1 MKYASTTFL
10 VLFLSLPLS
19 HAEPDQESE
28 LVDSKEVPA
37 IKITPDTELK
47 VFADQESHGVTA
59 PTALT
64 IGEKGRVLITE
75 TWRFGDNLGIDD
87 NRRRRHW
94 LLDDIASQSTDDR
107 LAMYKKWHHKH
118 PPETY
123 TKVSEKIRMLVDKN
137 DDGVADQ
144 HSIFAEGF
152 NKPLDGTVAGIFSYN
167 GNVYVACIPHIWL
180 MKDSD
185 DDGVSDSRKSIQ
197 DGFGVRI
204 SLSGHDLNGFAL
216 GPDGRVYATIGDR
229 GFNIKTKEGKHYVY
243 PDQGAILRF
252 DPDGSNMEVFQTGL
266 RNPKEIAFDQ
276 FGNPITVDNNSDQ
289 GDQARI
295 VYLMEGADAGWTMDH
310 QVMHTFNREAGF
322 EKRPIN
328 RWMQEKMWQPLT
340 EKNKHLQPAYILPP
354 LMNLTNGPSGLTYHP
369 GPASYP
375 GKQGHFLISDYKGA
389 PERSRIHSFA
399 LANDGAGMRVTEN
412 HIFND
417 GVAVTDVE
425 YGYDGK
431 IYVTDFI
438 EGWATKSQGRVY
450 TITKKGTQND
460 NTIKEV
466 KNLISKDFAKLEDSY
481 LLSLLK
487 HSDMRIRIRAQYV
500 LANASKTNLLEKSIL
515 ANKGNVIAQLH
526 GIWGLGMIAR
536 KGDATATAR
545 LVFHAHQ
552 DHPIELKASIARC
565 LGEVTAKDKVDT
577 TLMHLLADSSARVQS
592 FAAIALGKRKYQPA
606 FKPLVKLV
614 AKNNNQDVFLRHA
627 LVMGLLGTGSEQQIA
642 ALSNH
647 DSAAVQLA
655 AVVALRRHKSPKIA
669 NFIGKSRPVTDEA
682 IRAIHD
688 LHIESVRHKISAI
701 LPRFAR
707 TPGKVDEFT
716 PMMQR
721 RLLHSAFRIGGDK
734 NIHALLA
741 FIGSKNSTI
750 DLNQRREAVRL
761 LSIWNTPHVVD
772 QSLGCYA
779 PLPKRNNTNLL
790 KILRKEL
797 PGLIDVSNPVVA
809 ELISLISHYKPH
821 LKSIPSERLLAIT
834 RDKKISSDARSE
846 ALRSVA
852 ANPPKDFD
860 SQLRGF
866 AATKDPQVAG
876 TALSLHVDRH
886 PDSSSDLILQA
897 VATNRPVPLR
907 QTAWSLVATL
917 KKIDSTIAKRLNDEL
932 NSLTSGKGDQHAA
945 LEILTAAKKHP
956 QAVNALKQYQSSL
969 DAKNPLSPY
978 LATLKGGNMKRG
990 RALFHSHPAA
1000 QCMRCH
1006 TTYKHS
1012 DAAMAGPNLHG
1023 VADRGDRLFL
1033 LESLVNPNAKV
1044 TKGFGEISA
1053 MPPVGLLMEKHEIR
1067 DLVEFLSTLKQR

>member
-1 MKYASTTFL
+1 MIMKYALALITSIFL
-10 VLFLSLPLS
+10 ALSLIAAQP
-19 HAEPDQESE
+19 E
-28 LVDSKEVPA
+28 LVESNEIPA
-37 IKITPDTELK
+37 IQITPDTTLK
-47 VFADQESHGVTA
+47 VFADQKSHGVTA

-64 IGEKGRVLITE
+64 IDEKGRVLITE

-107 LAMYKKWHHKH
+107 LAMYEKWHHKH

-123 TKVSEKIRMLVDKN
+123 TKIPEKIRMLVDEN
-137 DDGVADQ
+137 GDGVADK
-144 HSIFAEGF
+144 HTIFADGF
-152 NKPLDGTVAGIFSYN
+152 NAPLDGTAAGIFSYN

-180 MKDSD
+180 LKDTN

-216 GPDGRVYATIGDR
+216 GPDGRIYATIGDR
-229 GFNIKTKEGKHYVY
+229 GFNIKTKEGKYYAY

-322 EKRPIN
+322 KKRPIN
-328 RWMQEKMWQPLT
+328 RWMQEQMWQPLT
-340 EKNKHLQPAYILPP
+340 EKNKHIQPAYILPP

-369 GPASYP
+369 GPVSYP

-399 LANDGAGMRVTEN
+399 VTNDGAGMRVTDN
-412 HIFND
+412 YIFND
-417 GVAVTDVE
+417 GVAVTDLE

-450 TITKKGTQND
+450 TLTKKGTHND
-460 NTIKEV
+460 RTIQSV
-466 KNLISKDFAKLEDSY
+466 KNLITKDFTKLSDTH
-481 LLSLLK
+481 LVSLLK
-487 HSDMRIRIRAQYV
+487 HPDMRIRLRAQYT
-500 LANASKTNLLEKSIL
+500 LANAKKISLLEKSIR
-515 ANKGNVIAQLH
+515 ANKDNVIAQLH
-526 GIWGLGMIAR
+526 GIWGLGMVAR
-536 KGDATATAR
+536 KADPTATAR
-545 LVFHAHQ
+545 LIFHAHQ
-552 DHPIELKASIARC
+552 SHPLELKASIARC
-565 LGEVTAKDKVDT
+565 LGEVTSKDKVDA
-577 TLMHLLADSSARVQS
+577 TLMHLLQDKSPRVQS
-592 FAAIALGKRKYQPA
+592 FAAIALGKRKYHPA
-606 FKPLVKLV
+606 FDTLVKLI
-614 AKNNNQDVFLRHA
+614 AKNNDQDVFLRHA
-627 LVMGLLGTGSEQQIA
+627 LVMGLLGTGTEKQIA
-642 ALSNH
+642 ALNRHKS
-647 DSAAVQLA
+647 SAVHLA
-655 AVVALRRHKSPKIA
+655 AVVALRRHESPEIA
-669 NFIGKSRPVTDEA
+669 KFIGKSHAVKNEA

-688 LHIESVRHKISAI
+688 LHIESARKKVAEI
-701 LPRFAR
+701 LPRYAS
-707 TPGKVDEFT
+707 TLGGVNKFT

-741 FIGSKNSTI
+741 FIGSKNASI

-761 LSIWNTPHVVD
+761 LSIWNHPHTVD
-772 QSLGCYA
+772 QSLGRYA
-779 PLPKRNNTNLL
+779 PLPRRDNQNLI
-790 KILRKEL
+790 KILQTEL
-797 PGLIDVSNPVVA
+797 PHLIDVSNPVVA

-821 LKSIPSERLLAIT
+821 LNTIPSKRLLAISQ
-834 RDKKISSDARSE
+834 DKKISSSARSV

-852 ANPPKDFD
+852 ANPPRDFD
-860 SQLRGF
+860 TQLRRF
-866 AATKDPQVAG
+866 VANTDPKVAG

-886 PDSSSDLILQA
+886 PTASSKLILQA
-897 VATNRPVPLR
+897 SAIKRPVSLR
-907 QTAWSLVATL
+907 QTAWSLVASL
-917 KKIDSTIAKRLNDEL
+917 DKIDNSVAETLNKKLD
-932 NSLTSGKGDQHAA
+932 SLTAGKGDQHAA
-945 LEILTAAKKHP
+945 LEILAAAKKHT
-956 QAVNALKQYQSSL
+956 QSAAALKKYQKSL
-969 DAKNPLSPY
+969 DTNNPISPY
-978 LATLKGGNMKRG
+978 LAALKGGNMKRG
-990 RALFHSHPAA
+990 RALFNSHPAA

-1023 VADRGDRLFL
+1023 VASRGDRLFL

-1044 TKGFGEISA
+1044 AKGFGEVSA

-1067 DLVEFLSTLKQR
+1067 DVVEFLSTLKKH